1 MPKFDRF
8 STDDG
13 RTDAPA
19 AREGVGSSAAAAPPS
34 TAFDSAFEGLPFGD
48 HPEDDDPTGDRAL
61 IGGPAATGATDTPGD
76 DVPPTR
82 RRVRRRRT
90 KRRSVWKTALIILLA
105 TLCFLTLA
113 TVVSG
118 YFLLRHWDHNVTRI
132 PNVFN
137 TSVLPPAARPPVVV
151 KDATNMLLVG
161 SDSRAG
167 EQTTGTGGNSTAA
180 SPIGQRSDTMLLVHI
195 DADKKAAWVVSI
207 PRDSWVP
214 IPGHGT
220 NKINAAFSWG
230 GPPLMVATVEQLTHV
245 HIDHYAEI
253 DFEGFKSMTDAL
265 GGVDV
270 HVARTF
276 ASNGFH
282 FTKGVDHMNG
292 DMALAF
298 VRNRYEQPRGDF
310 DRINDQH
317 AFLLALMQK
326 ASNLSLLTNPLKI
339 GTLVDAVTKNVSVD
353 STFTGSKLRDFV
365 LSMRDIKPSD
375 VQFLTI
381 PYKGTGMVGDQSVV
395 FLDPTQDS
403 GLYNALIHDTMN
415 TWTPGS

>member
-1 MPKFDRF
+1 MPKFDSF
-8 STDDG
+8 FTDDG

-19 AREGVGSSAAAAPPS
+19 AREGAGSSSASAPPT
-34 TAFDSAFEGLPFGD
+34 TAFDSAFEGMPFDDQPEADAAGD
-48 HPEDDDPTGDRAL
+48 PAL
-61 IGGPAATGATDTPGD
+61 AAGAAAAGGSDSPGD
-76 DVPPTR
+76 DVPPSR
-82 RRVRRRRT
+82 RRVRRRRK
-90 KRRSVWKTALIILLA
+90 KRRSAWKTALIVLLA
-105 TLCFLTLA
+105 TACFLTLA

-137 TSVLPPAARPPVVV
+137 TSVLPPANRPPIVV
-151 KDATNMLLVG
+151 KNATNMLLVG

-167 EQTTGTGGNSTAA
+167 EQTTGTGGNSSAA

-195 DADKKAAWVVSI
+195 DAAKKAAWVVSI

-230 GPPLMVATVEQLTHV
+230 GPPLMIATVEQLTHV
-245 HIDHYAEI
+245 HIDHYAEV
-253 DFEGFKSMTDAL
+253 DFAGFKSMTDAL

-270 HVARTF
+270 HVMRTF

-298 VRNRYEQPRGDF
+298 VRNRYQQPRGDF

-326 ASNLSLLTNPLKI
+326 ASSLSLLTNPLKI
-339 GTLVDAVTKNVSVD
+339 GTLIDAVTNNISVD
-353 STFTGSKLRDFV
+353 STFTASKLRDFA

-395 FLDPTQDS
+395 FLDPTQDA
-403 GLYNALIHDTMN
+403 GLCNALIHDTMN

>member
-1 MPKFDRF
+1 MPKFDSF
-8 STDDG
+8 FTDDG

-19 AREGVGSSAAAAPPS
+19 ATESVDGSTTTSATSAPPT
-34 TAFDSAFEGLPFGD
+34 TAFDSAFEGMPFD
-48 HPEDDDPTGDRAL
+48 ERPDD
-61 IGGPAATGATDTPGD
+61 GPAGPLAAGTSAGGGGDTPD

-82 RRVRRRRT
+82 RRVWRRRK
-90 KRRSVWKTALIILLA
+90 KRRSVWKTALIVLLA
-105 TLCFLTLA
+105 TVCFLTLA
-113 TVVSG
+113 TAVSG

-132 PNVFN
+132 PDVFN
-137 TSVLPPAARPPVVV
+137 ASVLPPANRPPVVV

-167 EQTTGTGGNSTAA
+167 EQTTGTGGNSSAA
-180 SPIGQRSDTMLLVHI
+180 SPIGQRTDTMLLVHI

-230 GPPLMVATVEQLTHV
+230 GPSLMIATVEQLTHV
-245 HIDHYAEI
+245 HIDHYAEV
-253 DFEGFKSMTDAL
+253 DFAGFKSMTDAL

-276 ASNGFH
+276 ASGGFH
-282 FTKGVDHMNG
+282 FTKGTDHMNG

-298 VRNRYEQPRGDF
+298 VRNRYQQPHGDF

-326 ASNLSLLTNPLKI
+326 ASSLSLLTNPLKI
-339 GTLVDAVTKNVSVD
+339 GTLIDAVTKNISVD
-353 STFTGSKLRDFV
+353 NTFTAAKLRAFV

-375 VQFLTI
+375 VQFLTV

-395 FLDPTQDS
+395 FLDPTQDA
-403 GLYNALIHDTMN
+403 GLYSALIHDTMN